1 MRNRYLELCESRVKV
16 RVKGHNVQRY
26 LKRIIQDKIHII
38 RIIPISI
45 REVELLLDYQEYL
58 KLMEYK
64 SIYEVK
70 VLRYYGTKR
79 WGKELKNNSILF
91 SFMVVGLI
99 LILFFSRVISQ
110 VEVIHQDSSIRSYL
124 LDELK
129 KYGIKRYSFKK
140 GYDALEKIEDKILSD
155 NKDKLEWIEIIEYGT
170 KYTVRVETRKLNE
183 DKEVYQLQHI
193 VSRKNAVISRIEA
206 IQGEKVKFVNDYVKK
221 GDIVISGNI
230 TLPDNT
236 SVVTMAKGR
245 VYGEVWYQ
253 VTLDYPYVYQESKL
267 TGNSKTVYAIYFFNK
282 RYGLFNFSKYRTFE
296 SKRDILFSF
305 NLLDIQFVREKQYE
319 TLVRDEIYTDSMV
332 EVKAREYV
340 KKKLMRDN
348 PYIRKIL
355 EMRVLNKNSDSK
367 GVFFKIFTKVEE
379 DIGEVLPIDGND
391 LLEEKERS

>member
-16 RVKGHNVQRY
+16 RIKGRNVQRY
-26 LKRIIQDKIHII
+26 LKRVIQDKIHII
-38 RIIPISI
+38 RIIPISV
-45 REVELLLDYQEYL
+45 REVEILLDYHEYL

-79 WGKELKNNSILF
+79 LKTSFKNNSILF
-91 SFMVVGLI
+91 SFMIVGLA
-99 LILFFSRVISQ
+99 LIFFFSRVISQ
-110 VEVIHQDSSIRSYL
+110 VEVIHQDSEMRSYL
-124 LDELK
+124 LEELK
-129 KYGIKRYSFKK
+129 RYGIKKYSFKK
-140 GYDALEKIEDKILSD
+140 NYDELEKIEDKILSD

-170 KYTVRVETRKLNE
+170 KYTVRVEGRKLNE
-183 DKEVYQLQHI
+183 AKNEHQLQHI

-206 IQGEKVKFVNDYVKK
+206 TQGEKLKFVNDYVKK
-221 GDIVISGNI
+221 GDIIISGEI

-236 SVVTMAKGR
+236 SVSTMAQGR

-253 VTLDYPYVYQESKL
+253 VTLRYPYVYQESRL

-305 NLLDIQFVREKQYE
+305 NLLDIQFVRERQYE
-319 TLVRDEIYTDSMV
+319 TLVKDEIYTDSMV
-332 EVKAREYV
+332 EVKALEYV
-340 KKKLMRDN
+340 EKKLMRDN
-348 PYIRKIL
+348 PYIRKVLKMKVL
-355 EMRVLNKNSDSK
+355 EKNSDSE

-379 DIGEVLPIDGND
+379 EIGEILPFMNG
-391 LLEEKERS
+391 

>member
-16 RVKGHNVQRY
+16 RIRGRNVQRY
-26 LKRIIQDKIHII
+26 LKRVIQDKIHII

-45 REVELLLDYQEYL
+45 REVELLLDYHEYL
-58 KLMEYK
+58 KLMQYK

-70 VLRYYGTKR
+70 VLRYYGAKR
-79 WGKELKNNSILF
+79 LKTSFKNNSILF
-91 SFMVVGLI
+91 SFMIVGLA
-99 LILFFSRVISQ
+99 LIFFFSRVISQ
-110 VEVIHQDSSIRSYL
+110 VEVIHQDSEMRSYL

-129 KYGIKRYSFKK
+129 RYGIKKYSFKK
-140 GYDALEKIEDKILSD
+140 NYDELEKIEDKILSD

-170 KYTVRVETRKLNE
+170 KYTVRVEGRNLNE
-183 DKEVYQLQHI
+183 AKNEHQFQHI

-206 IQGEKVKFVNDYVKK
+206 TQGEKLKFVNDYVKK
-221 GDIVISGNI
+221 GDIIISGEI

-236 SVVTMAKGR
+236 SVSTMAQGR

-253 VTLDYPYVYQESKL
+253 VTLRYPYVYQESKL

-305 NLLDIQFVREKQYE
+305 NLLDVQFVREKQYE
-319 TLVRDEIYTDSMV
+319 TLVKDEIYTDSMV
-332 EVKAREYV
+332 EVKALEYV
-340 KKKLMRDN
+340 EKKLMRDN
-348 PYIRKIL
+348 PYIRKVLKMKVL
-355 EMRVLNKNSDSK
+355 EKNSDSK

-379 DIGEVLPIDGND
+379 EIGEILPFMNG
-391 LLEEKERS
+391 